1 MAHLLLPDQIT
12 SMVHVLNNSKIIV
25 RSAMNSTIISF
36 HQHGMIFQWLA
47 VATRQACYDGAL
59 GARGIMHALQSYQ
72 QDGLGSTYDNSA
84 YTLTSTYHGGTLKL
98 YTTHLTESK
107 GSGDRPEYIMTQL
120 NTWGMTGNL
129 ETFRQGLLHSRSQHQ
144 MGSEA
149 APTVDDSDVST
160 LSDEA
165 EYSKAQWS
173 FAAPAEEGE
182 EEILSRNSKRP
193 RVETMT
199 CTRPASLL
207 GVDQTA
213 WKIHRLSGSEG
224 KVGIWG
230 LGCNV
235 AANGRDIVRVTGT
248 KNDASSL
255 CEIKFNF
262 HEYSAPCARIHAG
275 GKVNRALK
283 FSILLHLLGQNHQS
297 VRAPTSPRNNWY
309 RRSGMI
315 FTS

>member
-1 MAHLLLPDQIT
+1 MTAICLRRTTLGYPASASALSILPIT
-12 SMVHVLNNSKIIV
+12 APQKLSQSYWDNLSK
-25 RSAMNSTIISF
+25 
-36 HQHGMIFQWLA
+36 
-47 VATRQACYDGAL
+47 ACYDGAL
-59 GARGIMHALQSYQ
+59 GARGMHALQSYQ

-129 ETFRQGLLHSRSQHQ
+129 SQHQ

-173 FAAPAEEGE
+173 FAAPTEEGE

-193 RVETMT
+193 RVSSIGQDDIAEAQVETMT